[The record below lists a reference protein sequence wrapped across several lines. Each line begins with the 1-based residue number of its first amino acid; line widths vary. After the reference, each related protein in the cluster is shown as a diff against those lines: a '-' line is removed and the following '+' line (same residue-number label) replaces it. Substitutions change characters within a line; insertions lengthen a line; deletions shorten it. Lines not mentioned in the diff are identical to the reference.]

1 MMSIRVAAWVLVAM
15 AVVLLGRP
23 LLSQVFHQEQEVNA
37 FSIGG
42 PFAMTDHNGRAV
54 TEKDFAGKAMAI
66 FAGFTYC
73 PDVCPTTLAR
83 LSHLMDKLGPDADR
97 LQVMLVSVDPERD
110 TPDIL
115 KAYLTAFDPR
125 FVGLTGAPDQLAAF
139 AKSFRIYYEKVP
151 EAGGGYT
158 LNHTAGVFLFRE
170 SGEFQGTVDREES
183 DTVVLE
189 KLRMLVDR

>member
-15 AVVLLGRP
+15 AVVLLGQP
-23 LLSQVFHQEQEVNA
+23 LLSQVFHQEQEVSA

-54 TEKDFAGKAMAI
+54 TEKNFAGKAMAI

-83 LSHLMDKLGPDADR
+83 LSDLMDKLGPDADR

-110 TPDIL
+110 TPDVV
-115 KAYLTAFDPR
+115 KTYLSAFDPR
-125 FVGLTGAPDQLAAF
+125 FVGLTGSPAQLADF
-139 AKSFRIYYEKVP
+139 AKSFRIFYEKVP
-151 EAGGGYT
+151 VSGGGYT
-158 LNHTAGVFLFRE
+158 MNYSAGVFLFRK
-170 SGEFQGTVDREES
+170 SGEFQGTIDREES

-189 KLRMLVDR
+189 KLKMLVDR

>member
-1 MMSIRVAAWVLVAM
+1 MSIRVAAWVLVAM
-15 AVVLLGRP
+15 AVVLLGQP
-23 LLSQVFHQEQEVNA
+23 LLSQVFHQEQEVSA

-54 TEKDFAGKAMAI
+54 TEKNFAGKAMAI

-83 LSHLMDKLGPDADR
+83 LSDLMDKLGPDADR

-110 TPDIL
+110 TPDVV
-115 KAYLTAFDPR
+115 KTYLSAFDPR
-125 FVGLTGAPDQLAAF
+125 FVGLTGSPAQLADF
-139 AKSFRIYYEKVP
+139 AKSFRIFYEKVP
-151 EAGGGYT
+151 VSGGGYT
-158 LNHTAGVFLFRE
+158 MNYSAGVFLFRK
-170 SGEFQGTVDREES
+170 SGEFQGTIDREES

-189 KLRMLVDR
+189 KLKMLVDR